1 MKSELRYL
9 SLLVLVSTSFTVIM
23 EPKEHITLDDEHS
36 YSFNE
41 VLALCLAKK
50 EHGTF
55 ECVNRGI
62 LSTLQ
67 SLNDKDSLEFGK
79 MRLDRAEGYG
89 RDLLDLDYDPKDFGN
104 VVKAAARLMERRNVK
119 WNLDNIYPGLQMR
132 IGPMLNGNG
141 ILEFVVNERVPS
153 YGDRQT
159 STDVTCYNQFEER
172 PLAGSTIKTT
182 RLVANSRSISII
194 SGRQLTRHILLPFL
208 LGFKFNLASLIPLM
222 FGFLLIVTKKALLL
236 TKMALFLIGLLGW
249 NTLFSGAPAVPPYSA
264 NAFNGFHAYGH
275 DTPAGVY
282 THYDYHYP
290 QRPYRPL
297 QDYSPYDQHVI
308 REVVN
313 VYDGNSDSGQSK
325 QNKRN
330 FVFESK

>member
-9 SLLVLVSTSFTVIM
+9 CLFFLVSTSFTVIM
-23 EPKEHITLDDEHS
+23 EPKDHVTLDDGRS
-36 YSFNE
+36 YGFHE
-41 VLALCLAKK
+41 AFGLCLAKK

-55 ECVNRGI
+55 ECVNRGV
-62 LSTLQ
+62 LSALQ

-79 MRLDRAEGYG
+79 VRLDRAEGYG

-104 VVKAAARLMERRNVK
+104 VMKAAARLMERRNVK

-141 ILEFVVNERVPS
+141 ILEFVLNERVAS
-153 YGDRQT
+153 YSDRQIG
-159 STDVTCYNQFEER
+159 
-172 PLAGSTIKTT
+172 A
-182 RLVANSRSISII
+182 
-194 SGRQLTRHILLPFL
+194 GRQLTRHVLLPFL

-236 TKMALFLIGLLGW
+236 TKMALFLISLLGW
-249 NTLFSGAPAVPPYSA
+249 NTLFSGAPAAPPYSA
-264 NAFNGFHAYGH
+264 SAFNGFHAYGH
-275 DTPAGVY
+275 ETPAGAY
-282 THYDYHYP
+282 AHYDHHFP

-313 VYDGNSDSGQSK
+313 VYDGSNDSEESR
-325 QNKRN
+325 QNRKN
-330 FVFESK
+330 FVFDSK

>member
-9 SLLVLVSTSFTVIM
+9 CLLVLVSTSFTVIM
-23 EPKEHITLDDEHS
+23 ESKEHITLDDGHS

-41 VLALCLAKK
+41 AFGVCLAKK

-62 LSTLQ
+62 LSALQ
-67 SLNDKDSLEFGK
+67 TLNDKESLEFGK
-79 MRLDRAEGYG
+79 MRLDRSEGYG

-104 VVKAAARLMERRNVK
+104 VVKAATRLMERRNIK

-141 ILEFVVNERVPS
+141 ILEFVLNERAAS
-153 YGDRQT
+153 YGDRQIGT
-159 STDVTCYNQFEER
+159 
-172 PLAGSTIKTT
+172 
-182 RLVANSRSISII
+182 
-194 SGRQLTRHILLPFL
+194 GRQLTRHILLPFL
-208 LGFKFNLASLIPLM
+208 LGFKFNMASLIPLM

-236 TKMALFLIGLLGW
+236 TKMALFLISLLGW
-249 NTLFSGAPAVPPYSA
+249 NTLFSGAPAAPPYSA

-275 DTPAGVY
+275 ETPAGVY
-282 THYDYHYP
+282 THHDHHFP

-297 QDYSPYDQHVI
+297 HDYSPYDQHVI

-313 VYDGNSDSGQSK
+313 VYEGNSDSGQNG
-325 QNKRN
+325 QNVKN
-330 FVFESK
+330 IVFDS

>member
-1 MKSELRYL
+1 MKSEFRYL
-9 SLLVLVSTSFTVIM
+9 CLFILVSTSFTVIM
-23 EPKEHITLDDEHS
+23 EPKEHITLDNGHS

-41 VLALCLAKK
+41 AFGACLAKK

-62 LSTLQ
+62 LSALQ
-67 SLNDKDSLEFGK
+67 SLNDEDSLEIGK
-79 MRLDRAEGYG
+79 MRLDKAEGYG

-104 VVKAAARLMERRNVK
+104 VVKAAARLMERRNIK

-132 IGPMLNGNG
+132 VGPMLNGNG
-141 ILEFVVNERVPS
+141 LLEFVLNERVAS
-153 YGDRQT
+153 YGDRQA
-159 STDVTCYNQFEER
+159 S
-172 PLAGSTIKTT
+172 A
-182 RLVANSRSISII
+182 
-194 SGRQLTRHILLPFL
+194 GRQLTRHILLPLL

-222 FGFLLIVTKKALLL
+222 FGFLLIVTKKALIL

-249 NTLFSGAPAVPPYSA
+249 NTFFSGAPAAPPYAA

-275 DTPAGVY
+275 ETPAGVY
-282 THYDYHYP
+282 THYEHNFP

-313 VYDGNSDSGQSK
+313 VYDGNNDSGQNRQSAK
-325 QNKRN
+325 K
-330 FVFESK
+330 FVFDSK